1 MSEDAWYY
9 DAVKYVNQNG
19 LMDGTSA
26 TKFSPRVNLTRAQF
40 AQILYNAEGNP
51 DVTWTDKFSD
61 VKEGAWYANAVIWA
75 AENDV
80 LAGYANGTARPN
92 SIVTREDL
100 VSLLWRYAGKPAP
113 TGTTLDFSDA
123 SKVSSYAKDAL
134 LWAVENKIISGR
146 ANGELDPKGNAQRAE
161 AAQMLMQYFSNK

>member
-1 MSEDAWYY
+1 M
-9 DAVKYVNQNG
+9 
-19 LMDGTSA
+19 
-26 TKFSPRVNLTRAQF
+26 
-40 AQILYNAEGNP
+40 
-51 DVTWTDKFSD
+51 TWTEKFSD
-61 VKEGAWYANAVIWA
+61 VKEGAWYAKAVIWA
-75 AENDV
+75 AENNV

-134 LWAVENKIISGR
+134 LWAVENKIISAELMVNLTPR
-146 ANGELDPKGNAQRAE
+146 AMLRGPKPLRC
-161 AAQMLMQYFSNK
+161 